1 MRVLT
6 LNRAL
11 LAFQGGAYLLTAQE
25 ASASSVEL
33 AIKCRALAIKAHPA
47 PKVGTKATGARHR
60 WDDDKDC
67 VLTHF
72 FMDTPLTSQPENP
85 WG

>member
-1 MRVLT
+1 MRELT

-11 LAFQGGAYLLTAQE
+11 LAFQGAYLLTAQE
-25 ASASSVEL
+25 ASAISVEL

-72 FMDTPLTSQPENP
+72 FMEMKFPP
-85 WG
+85 